1 MSDLLREI
9 SLAVDVAADAVPG
22 VERLYSA
29 VPIGIQTA
37 RQIVSHEPSG
47 LSAISLSNGAFVVT
61 VSVGISAGQDTAD
74 TARRT
79 AEAVRGAIVATTRDP
94 AQAES
99 ARVHVRVSRVALD

>member
-1 MSDLLREI
+1 MSDLREI
-9 SLAVDVAADAVPG
+9 SLAVDLAAAAVPG

-29 VPIGIQTA
+29 VPVGIQTA
-37 RQIVSHEPSG
+37 RQIVGQQPSG
-47 LSAISLSNGAFVVT
+47 LSAISLSDGDVVVT
-61 VSVGISAGQDTAD
+61 VSVGVSAGQDTAD

-79 AEAVRGAIVATTRDP
+79 ADAVRAAIVATTGEP